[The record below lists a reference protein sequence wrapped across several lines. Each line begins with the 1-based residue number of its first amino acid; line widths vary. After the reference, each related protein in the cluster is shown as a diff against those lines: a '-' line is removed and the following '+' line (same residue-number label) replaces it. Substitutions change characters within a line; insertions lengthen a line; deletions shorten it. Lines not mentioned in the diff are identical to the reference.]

1 VTALRTAALLGAH
14 LRGPRSRLRLD
25 ASTVDLLLVAGRLTS
40 FASTTRCPHVFYDDE
55 ELARSSQI
63 GVAVHAAI
71 GALAAVTRCPTTTQ
85 LQAAA
90 NRALGDFAP
99 IEARAHKQN
108 VASLAGSYFWH
119 LLPPAEFVFAGSEL
133 DLGVGR
139 VDLLWRDSDDRLLVD
154 EIKTGSPRELSLAR
168 TTAQVTRYLDCAT
181 QLWPDQCIGVRLLC
195 LADPRRSV
203 LVRPDGSRAPLPRTA
218 YVTTKD

>member
-1 VTALRTAALLGAH
+1 MLGA
-14 LRGPRSRLRLD
+14 RLRVARLRPEMVT
-25 ASTVDLLLVAGRLTS
+25 SPLLLLAGRLTTP
-40 FASTTRCPHVFYDDE
+40 AGTARCPRMFYDDE

-71 GALAAVTRCPTTTQ
+71 GSLAAVTRCPTTTQ

-108 VASLAGSYFWH
+108 VASLVGSYFWH
-119 LLPPAEFVFAGSEL
+119 LLPPAEFLFAGTEL
-133 DLGVGR
+133 DLGAGR
-139 VDLLWRDSDDRLLVD
+139 VDLLWRDSDDRLLID
-154 EIKTGSPRELSLAR
+154 EIKAGSPRELSLAR

-181 QLWPDQCIGVRLLC
+181 RLWPDQCIGVRLLS
-195 LADPRRSV
+195 LADPHRSV
-203 LVRPDGSRAPLPRTA
+203 LVRPNGSQAPLPRTA

>member
-1 VTALRTAALLGAH
+1 M
-14 LRGPRSRLRLD
+14 
-25 ASTVDLLLVAGRLTS
+25 
-40 FASTTRCPHVFYDDE
+40 FYDDE

-71 GALAAVTRCPTTTQ
+71 GTLAAVTRCPTTSQ
-85 LQAAA
+85 LQVAA

-119 LLPPAEFVFAGSEL
+119 LLPPAEFVFAGTEL
-133 DLGVGR
+133 DLGAGR
-139 VDLLWRDSDDRLLVD
+139 VDLLWRDSDDRLLID
-154 EIKTGSPRELSLAR
+154 EIKAGSPRELSLPR

-181 QLWPDQCIGVRLLC
+181 RLWPDQCIGVRLLC
-195 LADPRRSV
+195 LADPHRSV
-203 LVRPDGSRAPLPRTA
+203 LVRPDGDRAPLPATT

>member
-1 VTALRTAALLGAH
+1 M
-14 LRGPRSRLRLD
+14 
-25 ASTVDLLLVAGRLTS
+25 
-40 FASTTRCPHVFYDDE
+40 FYDDE

-71 GALAAVTRCPTTTQ
+71 GTLAAVTRCPTTSQ
-85 LQAAA
+85 LQVAA

-119 LLPPAEFVFAGSEL
+119 LLPPAEFVFAGAEL
-133 DLGVGR
+133 DLGAGR
-139 VDLLWRDSDDRLLVD
+139 VDLLWRDSDDGLLID
-154 EIKTGSPRELSLAR
+154 EIKAGSPRELSLPR

-181 QLWPDQCIGVRLLC
+181 RLWPDQCIGVRLLC
-195 LADPRRSV
+195 LADPHRSV
-203 LVRPDGSRAPLPRTA
+203 LVRPDGSRAPLHATA
-218 YVTTKD
+218 RLTTKD